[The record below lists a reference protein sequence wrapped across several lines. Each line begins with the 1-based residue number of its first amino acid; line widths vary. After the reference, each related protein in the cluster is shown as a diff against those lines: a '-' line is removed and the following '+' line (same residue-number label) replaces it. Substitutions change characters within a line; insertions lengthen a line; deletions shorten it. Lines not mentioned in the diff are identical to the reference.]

1 MAASRPEE
9 PSGGEMITEGI
20 VRRTLA
26 ELRPGYEVT
35 RDGCFG
41 LLYLEQ
47 EHQLTRQKALS
58 QVALEGTDLGID
70 GFHFDPARRNLYIY
84 QFRFTGSYTPFKS
97 SMQKLIDSGLE
108 RLFVAPNKDL
118 SKSQAMLRLRSCLVE
133 NRHLIDQILF
143 RFVFTGDPAVADNSR
158 VLEKLREDLEN
169 KRFVIDGF
177 FVGRGVSF
185 VIDFRSAGGRVGMTP
200 APHHSS
206 TFTIPMENVT
216 KVKGPG
222 GETMHIGLVRLMDIQ
237 EMHEKLGSRFF
248 HRNIRYG
255 LGESEAVNR
264 AISDALRRIVLE
276 GIEPPE
282 VFAFDHN
289 GISMFVSNIEETSG
303 GWRITDP
310 RMLNGAQ
317 TITTLDGFLAKH
329 EGSRKLEDGRR
340 NLRSIRV
347 ICKLMSGAD
356 DRFVTRVTIN
366 NNRQNPVEPW
376 NLRAN
381 DLIQLGLQDKL
392 REDLGIY
399 YERQEGAF
407 SQLSEEDL
415 AEYGIKEEGRAVQM
429 VKLAQTFLLTDGSIS
444 RVAQLRQFFEEDR
457 LYENGFR
464 QGRLKADSRHIIMC
478 YKVQRKLK
486 MIVEAIEQSG
496 QNKYWFVS
504 RARYLVWALVC
515 QAILNHEK
523 LDELAEAHGT
533 TMTLSN
539 DFSGLLSWMATAR
552 VKPMLKHLL
561 ESPEYARKVEQ
572 GSMSFLRS
580 DRAFDKCM
588 QFARDTWGW
597 SHRRLG

>member
-1 MAASRPEE
+1 
-9 PSGGEMITEGI
+9 MITESL

-26 ELRPGYEVT
+26 ELRPGQEVT
-35 RDGCFG
+35 KDGCFG

-58 QVALEGTDLGID
+58 QVALAGTDLGID

-84 QFRFTGSYTPFKS
+84 QFRFGTSYTPFKV

-118 SKSQAMLRLRSCLVE
+118 AKSQAMLRLRSCLVE

-143 RFVFTGDPAVADNSR
+143 RFVFTGDPGTADNSR

-169 KRFVIDGF
+169 KRYIIDGF
-177 FVGRGVSF
+177 FAGRSVSF
-185 VIDFRSAGGRVGMTP
+185 VTDFRSAGGRVGMTP

-206 TFTIPMENVT
+206 SFTISMDNVT
-216 KVKGPG
+216 KVQGPG
-222 GETMHIGLVRLMDIQ
+222 GETMHMGLVHLMDIQ

-255 LGESEAVNR
+255 LGESESVNR
-264 AISDALRRIVLE
+264 AISSALRRIVLE
-276 GIEPPE
+276 GSEPPE

-289 GISMFVSNIEETSG
+289 GISLFVSQIEEVPG
-303 GWRITDP
+303 GCRITDP

-329 EGSRKLEDGRR
+329 GGSRKLEEGRKA
-340 NLRSIRV
+340 LRAIRV
-347 ICKLMSGAD
+347 VCKLMSGAD

-381 DLIQLGLQDKL
+381 DIIQLGLQDKL

-415 AEYGIKEEGRAVQM
+415 AEYGIKEESRAVQM

-444 RVAQLRQFFEEDR
+444 RVAQLKQFFEEDR

-464 QGRLKADSRHIIMC
+464 QGRLKPDSRHIIMC

-523 LDELAEAHGT
+523 LEELAEAHGT

-539 DFSGLLSWMATAR
+539 EFSGLLSWIATAR
-552 VKPMLKHLL
+552 VKPMLKNLL
-561 ESPEYARKVEQ
+561 EAPEYSEKVRD
-572 GSMSFLRS
+572 GNLGFLRS

-597 SHRRLG
+597 SHRHLG

>member
-1 MAASRPEE
+1 
-9 PSGGEMITEGI
+9 MINDSL
-20 VRRTLA
+20 VRKTLI
-26 ELRPGYEVT
+26 ELRDERAAT
-35 RDGCFG
+35 KDGCFG

-47 EHQLTRQKALS
+47 EHQLTRQKALG
-58 QVALEGTDLGID
+58 QVALGGTDLGID

-84 QFRFTGSYTPFKS
+84 QFRFTNSYAPFKA

-108 RLFVAPNKDL
+108 RLFAAPNKEL
-118 SKSQAMLRLRSCLVE
+118 SKSQALLRLRSCLVE

-143 RFVFTGDPAVADNSR
+143 RFVFTGDPAMADNSR

-169 KRFVIDGF
+169 RRFIIDGF
-177 FVGRGVSF
+177 FVGRSVSF
-185 VIDFRSAGGRVGMTP
+185 VIDFRSAGGRVGLTP

-206 TFTIPMENVT
+206 AFTIPMENVT
-216 KVKGPG
+216 KVVGPG
-222 GETMHIGLVRLMDIQ
+222 GETMHMGLVRLMDIH
-237 EMHEKLGSRFF
+237 EMHRKLGSRFF

-264 AISDALRRIVLE
+264 AITGAFRRIVLE
-276 GIEPPE
+276 GVEPPE

-289 GISMFVSNIEETSG
+289 GISLYVSRIEEVPG
-303 GWRITDP
+303 GCRITDP

-317 TITTLDGFLAKH
+317 TITSLDGFLSKH
-329 EGSRKLEDGRR
+329 EGDRRLEEGRKALT
-340 NLRSIRV
+340 SIRV
-347 ICKLMSGAD
+347 VCKVMSGAD

-381 DLIQLGLQDKL
+381 DLIQLGLQDKF

-407 SQLSEEDL
+407 GQLSEEDL
-415 AEYGIKEEGRAVQM
+415 AEYGIREESRAIQM
-429 VKLAQTFLLTDGSIS
+429 VKLAQTFLLTDGRIS
-444 RVAQLRQFFEEDR
+444 RVSQLRQFFEEDR
-457 LYENGFR
+457 LYDSGFR
-464 QGRLKADSRHIIMC
+464 EGRLKADSRHVVMC

-486 MIVEAIEQSG
+486 MLTEAIEQSG

-523 LDELAEAHGT
+523 LEELAAAHGT
-533 TMTLSN
+533 GMSISN
-539 DFSGLLSWMATAR
+539 DFSALLTWMATAR
-552 VKPMLKHLL
+552 VRPMLRHLL
-561 ESPEYARKVEQ
+561 DEPEYASKAQ
-572 GSMSFLRS
+572 DGSLSFLRS

-588 QFARDTWGW
+588 SFARDTWGW